1 VVYLGV
7 EVLEFKKQM
16 FIKQVAFQNIKR
28 GRSLARVN
36 SKQILAFLDA
46 CSDKI

>member
-28 GRSLARVN
+28 EGVWQELIQNKYLHS
-36 SKQILAFLDA
+36 
-46 CSDKI
+46 